1 MTVKNFTDI
10 ASLIGTFLT
19 SLISLIVL
27 WNVTRG
33 ILTLLANIQR
43 KLTVLRSLYISQR
56 AEVRDMQNYLKVHQ
70 NYQIRGGLHEVQED
84 LLTEY
89 SNENTGF

>member
-1 MTVKNFTDI
+1 MKNFADV
-10 ASLIGTFLT
+10 ASLFGTILT

-56 AEVRDMQNYLKVHQ
+56 AEVRDIQNYLKIHHGYHV
-70 NYQIRGGLHEVQED
+70 RGGIYEIQDD
-84 LLTEY
+84 LLNEY
-89 SNENTGF
+89 NNENTGF

>member
-1 MTVKNFTDI
+1 VKNLAEI
-10 ASLIGTFLT
+10 ASFVGTLLT

-33 ILTLLANIQR
+33 VLTLLANIQR

-56 AEVRDMQNYLKVHQ
+56 AEVRDIQNYLKIHHGYHV
-70 NYQIRGGLHEVQED
+70 RGGIHEIQDD
-84 LLTEY
+84 LLSEY
-89 SNENTGF
+89 KNENTGF

>member
-1 MTVKNFTDI
+1 MKNFTDI

-56 AEVRDMQNYLKVHQ
+56 AEIRDIQNYLKIHH
-70 NYQIRGGLHEVQED
+70 NYQARGGIYEVQED

-89 SNENTGF
+89 NNENTGF

>member
-1 MTVKNFTDI
+1 MKNFSEVI
-10 ASLIGTFLT
+10 SLFGTILT

-33 ILTLLANIQR
+33 VLTLLANIQR

-56 AEVRDMQNYLKVHQ
+56 AEVRDIQNYLKIHHGYHV
-70 NYQIRGGLHEVQED
+70 RGGIHEIQDD
-84 LLTEY
+84 LLREY
-89 SNENTGF
+89 DNENTGF

>member
-1 MTVKNFTDI
+1 VKNLAEI
-10 ASLIGTFLT
+10 ASFVGTLLT

-33 ILTLLANIQR
+33 VLTILANIQR

-56 AEVRDMQNYLKVHQ
+56 AEVRDIQNYLKIHHGYHV
-70 NYQIRGGLHEVQED
+70 RGGIHEIQDD
-84 LLTEY
+84 LLSEY
-89 SNENTGF
+89 KNENTGF

>member
-1 MTVKNFTDI
+1 MKNLAEI
-10 ASLIGTFLT
+10 ASFVGTLLT

-33 ILTLLANIQR
+33 VLTLLANIQR

-56 AEVRDMQNYLKVHQ
+56 AEVRDIQNYLKIHHGYHV
-70 NYQIRGGLHEVQED
+70 RGGIHEIQDD
-84 LLTEY
+84 LLSEY
-89 SNENTGF
+89 KNENTGF

>member
-1 MTVKNFTDI
+1 MKYFTDV
-10 ASLIGTFLT
+10 ASLIATFLT

-43 KLTVLRSLYISQR
+43 KLTVLRTLYISQR
-56 AEVRDMQNYLKVHQ
+56 AEIKDMQNYLKIHHS
-70 NYQIRGGLHEVQED
+70 YHTRGGVQEIQED
-84 LLTEY
+84 LLAEY
-89 SNENTGF
+89 NNENTGF

>member
-1 MTVKNFTDI
+1 MKTLADFM
-10 ASLIGTFLT
+10 SLVGTFLT

-56 AEVRDMQNYLKVHQ
+56 AEVRDLQNYLKVHHG
-70 NYQIRGGLHEVQED
+70 YHVRGGIHEIQED
-84 LLTEY
+84 LLKEY
-89 SNENTGF
+89 DNENTGF

>member
-1 MTVKNFTDI
+1 MKNLAEI
-10 ASLIGTFLT
+10 ASFVGTLLT

-33 ILTLLANIQR
+33 VLTILANIQR

-56 AEVRDMQNYLKVHQ
+56 AEVRDIQNYLKIHHGYHV
-70 NYQIRGGLHEVQED
+70 RGGIHEIQDD
-84 LLTEY
+84 LLSEY
-89 SNENTGF
+89 KNENTGF